1 MRMLWPVFA
10 PGLISGCM
18 LGSGYDYRNDYSEYR
33 RIGSEGWR
41 YADTLAFTPVH
52 ADTVCRG
59 SLVVALRHDESYP
72 YDELWLEVMTENQ
85 DGDNGNVA
93 RLCHDT
99 LRIVLA
105 DRVGSWRGDGIGGSF
120 QLTDTLPDVVHRSGT
135 PVMVK
140 HIMRVDTLT
149 GVNQVGVFFKRR

>member
-18 LGSGYDYRNDYSEYR
+18 LGSCYDYRNDYSEYR

-72 YDELWLEVMTENQ
+72 YDELWLEVMTEIRMAIMAMWP
-85 DGDNGNVA
+85 GCA
-93 RLCHDT
+93 MILSALFWPT
-99 LRIVLA
+99 
-105 DRVGSWRGDGIGGSF
+105 GSAAGGVTES
-120 QLTDTLPDVVHRSGT
+120 VVRSS
-135 PVMVK
+135 
-140 HIMRVDTLT
+140 
-149 GVNQVGVFFKRR
+149 